1 MELKDYQTRVLADL
15 ASYLDVLD
23 ATPNLAQAFKDYWA
37 GKGVR
42 VGSDGGNAGMEPYK
56 NTVPGVPHICAKVPT
71 AGGKTFIAV
80 NALDTVFSA
89 LARRA
94 PRRPKMV
101 VWLVPSLT
109 ILDQT
114 VKALGNPEH
123 PYRRR
128 LDQLFRHRV
137 AVYEK
142 RDLLMGAGF
151 SYDTAQEQLSI
162 VVMSFDSLRAR
173 NKEDRKIFQENG
185 NLASFLQPDQGAPS
199 DWLLPEHD
207 ASALINVI
215 RRLRPVVVV
224 DESHNA
230 ESQLSVEM
238 MKNLNPDF
246 ILDLT
251 ATPRNNSNIISFV
264 DALALKRQHMVKL
277 PVIVAN
283 RASKGEVIESA
294 LILRRQL
301 EDLARQEE
309 AAGGKHIRPIVL
321 FQAQPRTDDDNT
333 TFEKIRDKL
342 VELKIPAEQIKI
354 KTADINELKGVD
366 LMSRDCP
373 VRFIITVNAL
383 KEGWDCPFAYV
394 LASLADKT
402 SAVDVEQILGRVLRM
417 PHVQQHGHDLLN
429 LSYVFTASN
438 RFMDTLQS
446 VVKGLNRAGFSDK
459 DYRAIDAQAAGAATQ
474 AGAGGGEQLP
484 LGDLLDPP
492 AVQIKAEPAGELDV
506 SGVSPDWEAAA
517 TAAPAARADADATEP
532 GANEPDATTPSATS
546 ASVAF
551 VADIKARALSE
562 NQAFEEQAQASN
574 ENVSPELEDKM
585 NRHKVKDIFR
595 DEALALRLPQ
605 FFIRVQNGGFFEGE
619 QPYQVFER
627 EELLKEFRL
636 SQGDATISFEDV
648 ETEIYRVDLE
658 QLGDENY
665 APRAFKL
672 AARERM
678 KFTDYLLALSRESQ
692 VANLVSRLAELVGN
706 MYPIT
711 DPEVKAYIRRV
722 VSGMN
727 AEQIRDCIERDVAY
741 VRKIKQKITTL
752 ANAHALKTFT
762 DMLDVDRIAM
772 EPSYALPESITPSA
786 NASAVPK
793 SLYVTEAAMG
803 DFERRLINDVAN
815 LDSVRWWHRN
825 GSRGKGFRINGFLN
839 HYPDFIVKTKAGRII
854 ALETKGDDRDNR
866 DSELKLKLGKLWEAK
881 AGRDYR
887 YMMVFE
893 NNPIGG
899 AERLADAL
907 AKIRQL

>member
-1 MELKDYQTRVLADL
+1 MELKDYQARVLRDL
-15 ASYLDVLD
+15 ADYLDVLD
-23 ATPNLAQAFKDYWA
+23 GMPNLAQAFKDYWA
-37 GKGVR
+37 SKGVR
-42 VGSDGGNAGMEPYK
+42 VGTQGEQAGMEPYK

-80 NALDTVFSA
+80 NALDTVFNA
-89 LARRA
+89 LSKRA
-94 PRRPKMV
+94 PRRPKLV

-114 VKALGNPEH
+114 VNALGSPEH
-123 PYRRR
+123 PYRKR

-137 AVYEK
+137 TVYEK

-151 SYDTAQEQLSI
+151 SYETAQEQLSI

-185 NLASFLQPDQGAPS
+185 NLASFLQPDQGDAGE
-199 DWLLPEHD
+199 WLLPEHD

-238 MKNLNPDF
+238 LKNLNPDF

-251 ATPRNNSNIISFV
+251 ATPRNNSNIISYV
-264 DALALKRQHMVKL
+264 DALALKKQHMVKL

-283 RASKGEVIESA
+283 RSSKAEVIESA

-301 EDLARQEE
+301 EDLARREE
-309 AAGGKHIRPIVL
+309 AAGERHIRPIVL

-333 TFEKIRDKL
+333 TFEKIREKL

-354 KTADINELKGVD
+354 KTADINELKGVN

-383 KEGWDCPFAYV
+383 KEGWDCPFAYI

-402 SAVDVEQILGRVLRM
+402 SPVDVEQILGRVLRM
-417 PHVQQHGHDLLN
+417 PHVQQHGNDLLN

-459 DYRAIDAQAAGAATQ
+459 DYRAIDVEAGAGNGAAGATGNTQ
-474 AGAGGGEQLP
+474 
-484 LGDLLDPP
+484 PP
-492 AVQIKAEPAGELDV
+492 MGSLFEPPTAQSAQEDELDV
-506 SGVSPDWEAAA
+506 SAVPPNWEAAA
-517 TAAPAARADADATEP
+517 AAAAGQESGHMTIPAPSADPAASEP
-532 GANEPDATTPSATS
+532 ASAGA
-546 ASVAF
+546 AF
-551 VADIKARALSE
+551 VADIKARAITE
-562 NQAFEEQAQASN
+562 NQAFEEKAQASTDD
-574 ENVSPELEDKM
+574 VSPELEDKM

-595 DEALALRLPQ
+595 DDALAVRLPQ
-605 FFIRVQNGGFFEGE
+605 FFIHVQNGGFFESD
-619 QPYQVFER
+619 QPLQVFER

-636 SQGDATISFEDV
+636 SQADATISFEDV
-648 ETEIYRVDLE
+648 ESEVYRVDLE
-658 QLGDENY
+658 QQGEESY

-672 AARERM
+672 GARERS
-678 KFTDYLLALSRESQ
+678 KFTEYLLALPHDSQ
-692 VANLVSRLAELVGN
+692 VMNLASRLATLVGN

-711 DPEVKAYIRRV
+711 DPEVKEYIRRV
-722 VSGMN
+722 VTGMN

-741 VRKIKQKITTL
+741 VRKIKLKITAL
-752 ANAHALKTFT
+752 ANTHAQKAFT
-762 DMLDVDRIAM
+762 DMLDVDRIAVQ
-772 EPSYALPESITPSA
+772 PSYSLPEAITPSA

-793 SLYVTEAAMG
+793 SLYVTEGAMG

-815 LDSVRWWHRN
+815 LDSVKWWHRN
-825 GSRGKGFRINGFLN
+825 GSRGKGFRINGYLN
-839 HYPDFIVKTKAGRII
+839 HYPDFIVKTKAGKII
-854 ALETKGDDRDNR
+854 VLETKGDDRDNT
-866 DSELKLKLGKLWEAK
+866 DSELKLKLGKLWEAR

-887 YMMVFE
+887 YMMVFD
-893 NNPIGG
+893 NNPIEG
-899 AERLADAL
+899 AERLANAL

>member
-1 MELKDYQTRVLADL
+1 MELKDYQARVLADL
-15 ASYLDVLD
+15 TSYLDVLD
-23 ATPNLAQAFKDYWA
+23 GIPNLAQAFKDYWA

-42 VGSDGGNAGMEPYK
+42 VGSEGSQAGMEPYK

-80 NALDTVFSA
+80 NALDTVFTA
-89 LARRA
+89 LSKRS
-94 PRRPKMV
+94 PQRPKLV

-114 VKALGNPEH
+114 VKALSSPEH
-123 PYRRR
+123 PYRKR

-185 NLASFLQPDQGAPS
+185 NLASFLQPDQGDPA

-230 ESQLSVEM
+230 ESELSVEM

-264 DALALKRQHMVKL
+264 DALALKKQHMVKL

-283 RASKGEVIESA
+283 RASRGEVIESA

-301 EDLARQEE
+301 EDIAKQEE

-321 FQAQPRTDDDNT
+321 FQSQPRTDEDNT
-333 TFEKIRDKL
+333 TFEKIREKL
-342 VELKIPAEQIKI
+342 VELKVPAEQIKI
-354 KTADINELKGVD
+354 KTAQINELKGID
-366 LMSRDCP
+366 LMSRECP

-383 KEGWDCPFAYV
+383 KEGWDCPFAYI

-402 SAVDVEQILGRVLRM
+402 SSVDVEQILGRVLRM
-417 PHVQQHGHDLLN
+417 PHVQQHSNDLLN

-459 DYRAIDAQAAGAATQ
+459 DYRAIETDATGGVTPPEQPAQSGLFDSPKAGH
-474 AGAGGGEQLP
+474 EF
-484 LGDLLDPP
+484 
-492 AVQIKAEPAGELDV
+492 AETGELDV
-506 SGVSPDWEAAA
+506 TQVAPDWETAACAAA
-517 TAAPAARADADATEP
+517 SSETTDVGST
-532 GANEPDATTPSATS
+532 GA
-546 ASVAF
+546 AF
-551 VADIKARALSE
+551 VADIKARALAE
-562 NQAFEEQAQASN
+562 NQAFDAKAQTSHD
-574 ENVSPELEDKM
+574 EVSAELEDKM
-585 NRHKVKDIFR
+585 NRHTLKDIFR
-595 DEALALRLPQ
+595 EDALALRLPQ
-605 FFIRVQNGGFFEGE
+605 FFIQIQNGGFFEAD
-619 QPYQVFER
+619 QPFQLFER

-636 SQGDATISFEDV
+636 SQSDATISFEDV

-672 AARERM
+672 AVRERVR
-678 KFTDYLLALSRESQ
+678 FTDYLLSLSHDSQ
-692 VANLVSRLAELVGN
+692 VMNLVSRLTELVGN

-711 DPEVKAYIRRV
+711 DPEVKEYIRRV

-727 AEQIRDCIERDVAY
+727 TEQIRDCIERDVAY

-752 ANAHALKTFT
+752 ANSHALKTFG

-772 EPSYALPESITPSA
+772 QPSFALPESITPSA

-815 LDSVRWWHRN
+815 LDSVHWWHRN

-854 ALETKGDDRDNR
+854 VLETKGDDRDNT

-881 AGRDYR
+881 AGRDFR

-893 NNPIGG
+893 NNPVEG
-899 AERLADAL
+899 AERLSDAL
-907 AKIRQL
+907 TKIRQL

>member
-1 MELKDYQTRVLADL
+1 MELKDYQARVLGDL
-15 ASYLDVLD
+15 AAYLDVLD
-23 ATPNLAQAFKDYWA
+23 GTPNLAQAFKDYWA
-37 GKGVR
+37 TKGVR
-42 VGSDGGNAGMEPYK
+42 VSNEGSHAGMEPYK
-56 NTVPGVPHICAKVPT
+56 NTVPGVPHVCAKVPT
-71 AGGKTFIAV
+71 AGGKTYIAV
-80 NALDTVFSA
+80 NALDAVFSA
-89 LARRA
+89 LAKRA
-94 PRRPKMV
+94 PRRPKMA

-114 VKALGNPEH
+114 VQALGSPEH
-123 PYRRR
+123 PYRKR

-185 NLASFLQPDQGAPS
+185 NLASFLQPDTGDPS

-230 ESQLSVEM
+230 ESELSVEM

-264 DALALKRQHMVKL
+264 DALALKKQHMVKL

-283 RASKGEVIESA
+283 RTSRGEVIESA

-301 EDLARQEE
+301 EDLAQQEE
-309 AAGGKHIRPIVL
+309 LKGGKHIRPIVL

-383 KEGWDCPFAYV
+383 KEGWDCPFAYI

-429 LSYVFTASN
+429 LSYVFTASS

-446 VVKGLNRAGFSDK
+446 VVHGLNRAGFSDK
-459 DYRAIDAQAAGAATQ
+459 DYRAIDAQQAGAAAQ
-474 AGAGGGEQLP
+474 AGATSTEQLP
-484 LGDLLDPP
+484 LGGVFGQPTTDAEAGP
-492 AVQIKAEPAGELDV
+492 ASELDV
-506 SGVSPDWEAAA
+506 SGVSPDWESAA
-517 TAAPAARADADATEP
+517 TVQAGTDTD
-532 GANEPDATTPSATS
+532 EPDTTTPDA
-546 ASVAF
+546 ASVGAAY
-551 VADIKARALSE
+551 VAEIKARALAE
-562 NQAFEEQAQASN
+562 NRAFEEKAQASTDD
-574 ENVSPELEDKM
+574 VSPELEDKM

-595 DEALALRLPQ
+595 DEALAVRLPQ
-605 FFIRVQNGGFFEGE
+605 FFIQVLNGGFFEAD
-619 QPYQVFER
+619 QPFQLFER

-648 ETEIYRVDLE
+648 ETEVYRVDLE
-658 QLGDENY
+658 QLGEENY

-672 AARERM
+672 AARERVQ
-678 KFTDYLLALSRESQ
+678 FTNYLLGLSRESQ
-692 VANLVSRLAELVGN
+692 VMNLVSRLAELVGN

-711 DPEVKAYIRRV
+711 DPEVKEYIRRV
-722 VSGMN
+722 VTGMN
-727 AEQIRDCIERDVAY
+727 AEQVRDCIERDVAY

-752 ANAHALKTFT
+752 ANVHALKAFT
-762 DMLDVDRIAM
+762 DMLDVDRIAIR
-772 EPSYALPESITPSA
+772 PCYTLPESITPSA

-803 DFERRLINDVAN
+803 DFERRLINDIAN
-815 LDSVRWWHRN
+815 LDSVQWWHRN

-854 ALETKGDDRDNR
+854 ALETKGDDRDNT

-893 NNPIGG
+893 NNPIAG
-899 AERLADAL
+899 AERLDDAL
-907 AKIRQL
+907 AKIRQH